1 MLLYCFICT
10 SIMTKPGQYRDK
22 IENALREISFNSAPE
37 TLYEPVRYM
46 LSLGGKRMRP
56 LLVLMGC
63 DLFDGNADDA
73 VAAACG
79 IEVFHNFTLLHDDIM
94 DKAPL
99 RRNKPTVHTKWNPDI
114 AILSGDAMFV
124 KSVQL
129 MMQVDEKILR
139 PVLDLFNATAIQ
151 VCEGQQMDM
160 DFEKSSDIS
169 VVEYLEMISLKTSV
183 LLACS
188 LKTGALIAG
197 ANKEDANYLY
207 EFGKNIG
214 IAFQVQDDLLDTY
227 GDKEKFGKQMGGDI
241 LANKKTLLY
250 LKALELANDET
261 KKFLEAIYAGKTNL
275 QGSEKI
281 EKVKAVFD
289 SLEIKKHISKTIAD
303 YHTEALKHF
312 EAINVPSE
320 KKKTLLDFCE
330 KLMIR
335 EL

>member
-1 MLLYCFICT
+1 MT
-10 SIMTKPGQYRDK
+10 SPVQYRDK
-22 IENALREISFNSAPE
+22 IENALKEISFNATPAA
-37 TLYEPVRYM
+37 LYEPIRYT

-63 DLFDGNADDA
+63 DLFGGKIDDA
-73 VAAACG
+73 VSAACG

-99 RRNKPTVHTKWNPDI
+99 RRNQPTVHARWNPDV
-114 AILSGDAMFV
+114 AILSGDTMFV
-124 KSVQL
+124 KAYQL
-129 MMQVDEKILR
+129 MMQVDDKILR
-139 PVLDLFNATAIQ
+139 SILNLFNTTAIE

-160 DFEKSSDIS
+160 DFEKISDVS
-169 VVEYLEMISLKTSV
+169 AEQYMRMISLKTSV

-197 ANKEDANYLY
+197 ANIEDANHLY

-214 IAFQVQDDLLDTY
+214 IAFQLQDDLLDAY
-227 GDKEKFGKQMGGDI
+227 GDKEKFGKQVGGDI

-261 KKFLEAIYAGKTNL
+261 KKRLETIYSGKTSL
-275 QGSEKI
+275 KGVEKI
-281 EKVKAVFD
+281 EKVKIVFD
-289 SLEIKKHISKTIAD
+289 SLEIKKHIIKTISD
-303 YHTEALKHF
+303 YHNLAIKHF
-312 EAINVPSE
+312 EAINVSSE

-330 KLMIR
+330 KLMMR